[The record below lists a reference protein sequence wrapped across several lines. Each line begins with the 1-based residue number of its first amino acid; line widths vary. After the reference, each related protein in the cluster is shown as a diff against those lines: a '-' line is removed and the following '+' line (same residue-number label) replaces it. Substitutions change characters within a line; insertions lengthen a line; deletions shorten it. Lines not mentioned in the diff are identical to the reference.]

1 MRRTPIIFLLLLAM
15 ALGLS
20 AGPHP
25 CHAGEAPKVAEVK
38 TGHASCHG
46 GAQPAAPKVPVKDS
60 GGDCCDPAKGGH
72 AMCDQACQGAAVLI
86 VAPAVPA
93 ALAFQE
99 LPAPTLDRPA
109 LPFVFPIDHVPLS

>member
-1 MRRTPIIFLLLLAM
+1 MKRTPIALLLLLAL

-25 CHAGEAPKVAEVK
+25 CHGMEAPKVQATAE
-38 TGHASCHG
+38 HASCHG
-46 GAQPAAPKVPVKDS
+46 APAAPKAPAKG

-72 AMCDQACQGAAVLI
+72 AMCDQACQGTAVLI
-86 VAPAVPA
+86 VAPAVPE

-99 LPAPTLDRPA
+99 LPVPVLDRPA
-109 LPFVFPIDHVPLS
+109 SPLVFPIDHVPLS